1 MHLLVAVEV
10 LIDAGAAAR
19 AVFARETIEQALVAF
34 APVAV
39 AIAGLLVK
47 RFLDLRGNGVG
58 VLHHEIRKT
67 LRIHGF
73 RQLALGSLRMV
84 GRDSLAGF
92 WVCFLRRAA
101 GNRESGAFSP
111 RPRRQTLA
119 KARTYAAVYA
129 GDGGARDALAS

>member
-92 WVCFLRRAA
+92 WVCFLRRRSEERRV
-101 GNRESGAFSP
+101 GKECRSRWSP
-111 RPRRQTLA
+111 
-119 KARTYAAVYA
+119 
-129 GDGGARDALAS
+129 